1 VLSFKGVIMFNRI
14 YSVAFCHFLE
24 ISVFCIIMKLVDML
38 NGSSMIDF
46 FGKTTKRVW
55 LLNGFRVLSVSFA
68 VWDDQFVRMVK
79 KENIK

>member
-1 VLSFKGVIMFNRI
+1 
-14 YSVAFCHFLE
+14 
-24 ISVFCIIMKLVDML
+24 MKLIDML

-68 VWDDQFVRMVK
+68 VWDDQIVRMVK